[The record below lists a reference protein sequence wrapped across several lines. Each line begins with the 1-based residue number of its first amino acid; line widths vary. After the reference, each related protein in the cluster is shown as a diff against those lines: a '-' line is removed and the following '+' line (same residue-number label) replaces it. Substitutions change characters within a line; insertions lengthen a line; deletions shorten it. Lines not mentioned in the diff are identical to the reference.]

1 MENLKVKTTTLK
13 AAQKTFFFFAC
24 LIGFSAYGQE
34 RQESLKS
41 IEISFGA
48 NFPTSRAFE
57 KKDAHY
63 SLGLGYAWDVDVA
76 FIEVRAD
83 HTDRFSGDPSQ
94 RYTSFTGGGNYIFI
108 DQDLWALFG
117 GLNVGLGITKLDGL
131 DTKGGFH
138 LGTDIGLLFLRNA
151 DVNLDFRIRLA
162 YNTAEFRDSH
172 PVLVGLIGGIH
183 F

>member
-1 MENLKVKTTTLK
+1 MKCRHKLFS
-13 AAQKTFFFFAC
+13 QKTLRKSFFFFA
-24 LIGFSAYGQE
+24 LLVGFNAHAQE

-63 SLGLGYAWDVDVA
+63 TLGVGYVWDVDVA

-83 HTDRFSGDPSQ
+83 HTDRFSNDPSQ

-117 GLNVGLGITKLDGL
+117 GLNVGLGITKIDGL

-138 LGTDIGLLFLRNA
+138 LGSDIGFLFLRNA
-151 DVNLDFRIRLA
+151 DVNLDFRLRLA

-172 PVLVGLIGGIH
+172 PVFVGLIGGIH